1 MGFFTQYPYLNIND
15 FNLDWILKSIRLLEK
30 TMAEFVNANMI
41 KFADPL
47 QWSIDRNYEQS
58 TVVIDN
64 NGNAYIS
71 IDPVPAGI
79 DISNEDYWL
88 NIFNFDS
95 YVEKANKNLTD
106 NYFKNVRYPDR
117 FIAVDSW
124 VVLDDVLYKATADI
138 DGYEPFVI
146 GTNLIHFTVEEFLK
160 DFVTEVTN
168 TLTEYSNT
176 IQQYKNDI
184 DASEAAY
191 RTQLAGDIADATDT
205 LSSQFAAAI
214 AAVTVDSEVIDARVG
229 QNGVTYSSLGNAI
242 RNQIKHVESDINAM
256 SWPSKNILHL
266 NNKTTSINSVTA
278 TVTNKNH
285 IHLQGT
291 AASSG
296 GREVALSDY
305 FRLKAGTYTMS
316 TPIGDGTSFP
326 RFYINNAADDSAIA
340 FVALNTESI
349 TFTLPSNTT
358 CYVSL
363 IVISATDYDV
373 DFDVMLESGSTMSPF
388 ELPVDAY
395 DSVTSKGVHDLRR
408 NVEYITQSEELG
420 YLFRDGTWQGTTSY
434 HSLVTNYIAC
444 DEGDMFY
451 YKGRGQY
458 DAQSYLLYNDLKE
471 VVGYGQLS
479 DGDYLTI
486 PSAVGAM
493 YVRFASFALISNPI
507 TPLYVERAKPKA
519 LADFAN
525 PLTHKVAV
533 FDGDSICY
541 GSGTDTAIYG
551 RGYPGRI
558 EVDNDMDS
566 CVNLGVDG
574 GTITAE
580 TYFPD
585 SSPRHWICRNIAN
598 ISSTY
603 PDADYIIIEG
613 GVNDADL
620 IYNGTI
626 ALGTFSETDF
636 TGPFNDTTFY
646 GAMDSLCKS
655 LLEYFPYKKLG
666 FIIVHKMGVGATPL
680 VNNRKTVMGY
690 IKKVCEKWGL
700 PVIDL
705 WKDGQLRPDVITM
718 FDPDYTTIIAATN
731 NGKAYYAGGH
741 LTKYGYD
748 IIAPKIG
755 AFMKTL

>member
-1 MGFFTQYPYLNIND
+1 MFENGYPYTDFHELNA
-15 FNLDWILKSIRLLEK
+15 DWIIK
-30 TMAEFVNANMI
+30 TINKLAKDMADFVNMNAV

-47 QWSIDRNYEQS
+47 QWSIGTNYEQS
-58 TVVIDN
+58 TIVIDN

-71 IDPVPAGI
+71 KVPVPAGI

-88 NIFNFDS
+88 NIFNFDN

-106 NYFKNVRYPDR
+106 NYFKNVTYPDR
-117 FIAVDSW
+117 FISEDSW
-124 VVLDDVLYKATADI
+124 LVLDDILYKATADI

-146 GTNLIHFTVEEFLK
+146 DTNIVHFTVEEFLK

-176 IQQYKNDI
+176 IQQYKDDI

-191 RTQLAGDIADATDT
+191 RQQLAGDIADTTDT
-205 LSSQFAAAI
+205 LASQFAAAI

-256 SWPSKNILHL
+256 SWPSKNLLHL

-285 IHLQGT
+285 IHLEGT

-296 GREVALSDY
+296 GREVKLSDY

-316 TPIGDGTSFP
+316 TPVGDGTSFP
-326 RFYINNAADDSAIA
+326 RFYINNAADDTSIA
-340 FVALNTESI
+340 YVALNTKSV
-349 TFTLPSNTT
+349 TFTLAANTT

-363 IVISATDYDV
+363 IVISGTEFDT
-373 DFDVMLESGSTMSPF
+373 DFDVMLESGSVMSPF

-408 NVEYITQSEELG
+408 NTEYITQSEELG
-420 YLFRDGTWQGTTSY
+420 YMFRDGTWQGTTSY
-434 HSLVTNYIAC
+434 HSLVTNFIAC
-444 DEGDMFY
+444 DAGDMFY

-458 DAQSYLLYNDLKE
+458 DAQSYVIFNDLKE
-471 VVGYGQLS
+471 SVGYGMLD

-486 PSAVGAM
+486 PSGVGAM

-507 TPLYVERAKPKA
+507 TPLLVKREKPKA
-519 LADFAN
+519 LCDISN
-525 PLTHKVAV
+525 PLIHKTAV

-541 GSGTDTAIYG
+541 GVGTETEVYD

-558 EVDNDMDS
+558 EVDNDMTS
-566 CVNLGVDG
+566 CINLAVDG
-574 GTITAE
+574 ATITAE
-580 TYFPD
+580 TYYD
-585 SSPRHWICRNIAN
+585 DVTPRHWICRNVPNIAN
-598 ISSTY
+598 NY

-626 ALGTFSETDF
+626 ALGTFSETNFD
-636 TGPFNDTTFY
+636 GPFNDTTFY
-646 GAMDSLCKS
+646 GAMDKLCKS

-666 FIIVHKMGVGATPL
+666 FVIVHKMGAGATERVL
-680 VNNRKTVMGY
+680 TRKAVMGY
-690 IKKVCEKWGL
+690 IKNVCAKWGI

-705 WKDGQLRPDVITM
+705 WNEGQLRPDVISM
-718 FDPDYTTIIAATN
+718 YDPNYTTRIAATN
-731 NGKAYYAGGH
+731 HGKAYYAGGH
-741 LTKYGYD
+741 LTRYGYD
-748 IIAPKIG
+748 VIAPKIG